1 MWQGVGAAP
10 GIAIGPAVVVK
21 RSQGEISS
29 ETGAA
34 FDPRREEAR
43 LAEAERAVRAEIA
56 ALRERTERELGAE
69 QAAIF
74 TAHLLMLEDPALVGE
89 ARRLIATEGLSAVMA
104 VKRVVAELSATLA
117 ALSDEYLRER
127 AADVRDV
134 GERLLAYL
142 TGTAGQ
148 ELVLK
153 EPAVVV
159 GTDLTPSQTARLP
172 KDKLLGLA
180 SAAGGRT
187 SHVAILARSLGV
199 PAVVGLG
206 EAWISEVRDGDLLV
220 VDGTQGLVLVNPDP
234 AELAAW
240 RRRQAQEKA
249 ERERLA
255 ALRSLPAVT
264 RDGRRLELAAN
275 IGSPADVEVARA
287 SGAEGVGLLRTEFL
301 YMDRSELPTEDE
313 QFEAYRAVARA
324 FSPQPVIIR
333 TLDVGG
339 DKDIPYLGLKR
350 EENPFLG
357 LRAIRFSLARPD
369 IFRTQLRAILRASS
383 YGNVKVMF
391 PMVAAPQEV
400 RAARAHLEAVREEL
414 ITAGAKVADK
424 IEVGIM
430 VEVPAAALAADL
442 LAPEVDFFSI
452 GSNDLIQYTL
462 AADRHNERV
471 AYLYEPFHPAVLRLI
486 ERTISAAHGAGIW
499 AGMCGELAGDPLAA
513 PLLLGLGLDEFS
525 MAAGSIPVVKERL
538 RSLSYEEAQGLARV
552 ALSLPDAEAVRALL
566 TERKQPQ

>member
-21 RSQGEISS
+21 RSQGEASS

-43 LAEAERAVRAEIA
+43 LAEAEQAVRSELA
-56 ALRERTERELGAE
+56 ALRERTERELGAD

-117 ALSDEYLRER
+117 ALPDEYLRER

-142 TGTAGQ
+142 TGTAEQ

-187 SHVAILARSLGV
+187 SHVAILARSLGI

-206 EAWISEVRDGDLLV
+206 EAWISKVRDGDLLV

-240 RRRQAQEKA
+240 RKRQAQEKA
-249 ERERLA
+249 EKERLA

-324 FSPQPVIIR
+324 FSPHPVIIR

-383 YGNVKVMF
+383 YGNVKIMF

-414 ITAGAKVADK
+414 TAAGEKVAER

-442 LAPEVDFFSI
+442 LASEVDFFSI

-486 ERTISAAHGAGIW
+486 ERTISAAHRAGIW

-525 MAAGSIPVVKERL
+525 MAASSIPVVKERL

-566 TERKQPQ
+566 AERRV

>member
-1 MWQGVGAAP
+1 VWQGVGAAP

-117 ALSDEYLRER
+117 ALPDEYLRER

-264 RDGRRLELAAN
+264 RDGRRLELSAN
-275 IGSPADVEVARA
+275 IGNPADVEAA
-287 SGAEGVGLLRTEFL
+287 KACGAEGVGLFRTEFL

-313 QFEAYRAVARA
+313 QFEAYRAVVRA
-324 FSPQPVIIR
+324 FAPQPVIIR

-339 DKDIPYLGLKR
+339 DKNIPYLGLKR

-525 MAAGSIPVVKERL
+525 MAADSIPMVKERL

-552 ALSLPDAEAVRALL
+552 AMSLPDAEAVRALL
-566 TERKQPQ
+566 AERKQPQ

>member
-21 RSQGEISS
+21 RSQGEVSS

-34 FDPRREEAR
+34 IDPRREEAR

-89 ARRLIATEGLSAVMA
+89 ARRLIATEGLSAVTA

-117 ALSDEYLRER
+117 ALPDEYLRER

-142 TGTAGQ
+142 TGTAEQ

-187 SHVAILARSLGV
+187 SHVAILARSLGI

-220 VDGTQGLVLVNPDP
+220 VDGTQGLVLVNPDS

-240 RRRQAQEKA
+240 RKRQAQEKA
-249 ERERLA
+249 EKERLA

-264 RDGRRLELAAN
+264 SDGRRLELAAN
-275 IGSPADVEVARA
+275 IGSPADVEVAKA

-301 YMDRSELPTEDE
+301 YMDRNELPTEDE

-383 YGNVKVMF
+383 YGNVKIMF
-391 PMVAAPQEV
+391 PMVAALQEV

-414 ITAGAKVADK
+414 TAAGEKVAQR

-442 LAPEVDFFSI
+442 LASEVDFFSI

-486 ERTISAAHGAGIW
+486 ERTISAAHRAGIW

-525 MAAGSIPVVKERL
+525 MAASSIPVVKERL

-566 TERKQPQ
+566 AERRE